1 MLEALMLRQIMMLD
15 NNRVVTKATAEERE
29 TVHQKF
35 KTYYLDDAIRFV
47 NGRKGSDLRE
57 TLQTYSSLSL
67 DWMTLQ
73 WCAGVAAILVLKKR
87 GIYHSSTC

>member
-1 MLEALMLRQIMMLD
+1 MLRQIMMLD
-15 NNRVVTKATAEERE
+15 NNQVVTKATAEERE

-47 NGRKGSDLRE
+47 NSRKGSDLRE
-57 TLQTYSSLSL
+57 TLRTYSSLSL

-73 WCAGVAAILVLKKR
+73 WCAGVAAILVLKK
-87 GIYHSSTC
+87 